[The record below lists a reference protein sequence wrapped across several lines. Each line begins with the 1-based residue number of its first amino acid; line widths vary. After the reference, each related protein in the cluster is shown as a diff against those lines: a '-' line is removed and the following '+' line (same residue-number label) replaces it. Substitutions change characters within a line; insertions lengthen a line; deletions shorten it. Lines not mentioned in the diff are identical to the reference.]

1 MHVYCQHCNQRE
13 SDTMASSGRTLRWDA
28 FITCLPEQ
36 GSTQLALA
44 PRFKSFQAG
53 KQVWVFKC
61 MFYSPIFSMF
71 RVLKSYVFEIYGPSN
86 MFKNPFG
93 LKIFSFDM
101 TKWLG
106 VSLGVISN
114 TGEFRGILSKVREPQ
129 MDFVGRWKFLKKTLF
144 FSCHFPM
151 FGLLFC
157 FKYLPKNK
165 VKCEK
170 HKKKYPAF
178 WWCCTT
184 KKTCTWSVLLVFVC
198 FPWFLI
204 YLPFPLNGEQLRP
217 TSSPIFPRR
226 MRKITSVL
234 PIEMPCGKLKAY
246 ANVTISKGHW
256 DPFGR
261 DQTQMYTDFE
271 GFPENTSALIGLVI
285 LWPLITVT
293 KEETS
298 QSGGQI
304 RRVGGVEMEFSLDMP
319 LKIA

>member
-129 MDFVGRWKFLKKTLF
+129 MDFVGRWKFLKKPCF
-144 FSCHFPM
+144 FMPFSNVWTS
-151 FGLLFC
+151 LLFQIFAQKQSQVWKTQKEVSC
-157 FKYLPKNK
+157 FLVMLHYKKNMYM
-165 VKCEK
+165 KCF
-170 HKKKYPAF
+170 ACF
-178 WWCCTT
+178 C
-184 KKTCTWSVLLVFVC
+184 LL
-198 FPWFLI
+198 
-204 YLPFPLNGEQLRP
+204 
-217 TSSPIFPRR
+217 S
-226 MRKITSVL
+226 
-234 PIEMPCGKLKAY
+234 
-246 ANVTISKGHW
+246 
-256 DPFGR
+256 R
-261 DQTQMYTDFE
+261 DF
-271 GFPENTSALIGLVI
+271 
-285 LWPLITVT
+285 
-293 KEETS
+293 
-298 QSGGQI
+298 
-304 RRVGGVEMEFSLDMP
+304 
-319 LKIA
+319 